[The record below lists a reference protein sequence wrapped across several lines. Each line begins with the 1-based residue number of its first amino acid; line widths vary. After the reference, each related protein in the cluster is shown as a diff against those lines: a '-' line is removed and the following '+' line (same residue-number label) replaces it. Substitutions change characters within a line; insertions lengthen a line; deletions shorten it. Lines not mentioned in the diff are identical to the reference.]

1 MRPPVT
7 PTRRIHRLLTVGL
20 LGAFAA
26 LALPQSAAAKPNAEP
41 DLNTNTF
48 IGNYLAG
55 RQAQRDGDLSAA
67 SAYYGAALTQKPET
81 PGLLR
86 QAFIVN
92 LIEGN
97 MKTAV
102 KLAKEYLKED
112 PDQTI
117 AQLTITVDHIK
128 HKRFKEAKALLDK
141 LPDQGLS
148 VFTKP
153 ILTAWALYGQ
163 GKGQDALAALK
174 PLEDKK
180 GVENLVEIH
189 EALILQ
195 LMGKTE
201 EAAKLLTGVVER
213 QSPPSSRVVHL
224 LGALLERAGDTERA
238 KAIYQLYLDEHPVSR
253 LMDPALERIKRGKK
267 PPLVIKDAR
276 DGSAEALYDIGSS
289 LRRQNAHETSIA
301 LIRMAIYM
309 KPDFAVAQ
317 FILADILQTEDRLEQ
332 AIKEYALI
340 DDASDYGWSAQLQA
354 SALLG
359 DLKRSDEA
367 IKGLKKLAKLRP
379 DLPDPHLHMGDV
391 YRRMESYGEAAKA
404 YSAAIERVKDPQ
416 PHHWSLFYARGIA
429 LERDKRWKA
438 SEKDLLKAL
447 DLRPDQP
454 YVLNYLG
461 YTWIDQGQQLDRATE
476 MIKKAVSLAPNDGF
490 IADSLGWAYY
500 RLENFEQAVVELE
513 RAVELRPQDPVINDH
528 LGDAYWKV
536 GRKLEARFQWKR
548 SLSLDPEKD
557 LIPKIQGKLE
567 KGL

>member
-1 MRPPVT
+1 VT
-7 PTRRIHRLLTVGL
+7 PNRRTNRYLAAGL
-20 LGAFAA
+20 IGA
-26 LALPQSAAAKPNAEP
+26 LALLTAAPDAAAKPADKP
-41 DLNTNTF
+41 ALSDNTF

-55 RQAQRDGDLSAA
+55 RQAQREGDLGSAA
-67 SAYYGAALTQKPET
+67 DFYGAALKQKPET

-92 LIEGN
+92 LIEGR
-97 MKTAV
+97 MDIAV

-117 AQLTITVDHIK
+117 AQLTIAVDHMK
-128 HKRFKEAKALLDK
+128 HKRFKEAQALLDK

-148 VFTKP
+148 IFTKP
-153 ILTAWALYGQ
+153 LLAAWSQYGQ
-163 GKGQDALAALK
+163 GKAEDALKALK
-174 PLEDKK
+174 PLEDQK
-180 GVENLVEIH
+180 GIENLVEIH

-195 LMGKTE
+195 LTGKTE
-201 EAAKLLTGVVER
+201 EAGKLLTGVVER

-224 LGALLERAGDTERA
+224 LGALLERAGDTDRA
-238 KAIYQLYLDEHPVSR
+238 TAVYRLYMNEHPVSR
-253 LMDPALERIKRGKK
+253 LMDPALKRIESGKK
-267 PPLVIKDAR
+267 PPLAIKDAR
-276 DGSAEALYDIGSS
+276 DGAAEALYDIGSS
-289 LRRQNAHETSIA
+289 LRSQNAHETAVA
-301 LIRMAIYM
+301 LIRMSLYM
-309 KPDFAVAQ
+309 KPDFPVAR
-317 FILADILQTEDRLEQ
+317 FILADILQSEDRLEE
-332 AIKEYALI
+332 ALKEY
-340 DDASDYGWSAQLQA
+340 DAVAVKSAYGWSAQLQSA
-354 SALLG
+354 ALLG
-359 DLKRSDEA
+359 DLGKQKEAVKRLD
-367 IKGLKKLAKLRP
+367 KLAKMRP

-391 YRRMESYGEAAKA
+391 YRRMEKYPEAAKA
-404 YSAAIERVKDPQ
+404 YSAAIDLVKETQ
-416 PHHWSLFYARGIA
+416 PHHWSLYYARGIA
-429 LERDKRWKA
+429 LERAKRWKE

-461 YTWIDQGQQLDRATE
+461 YTWIDQGQQLDRATD

-500 RLENFEQAVVELE
+500 RLDKFDKAVVELE

-548 SLSLDPEKD
+548 SLSLNPEKD
-557 LIPKIQGKLE
+557 LIPKIESKLE

>member
-7 PTRRIHRLLTVGL
+7 PTRRIHRLLTAGL

-26 LALPQSAAAKPNAEP
+26 LVLPQSTAARPNAEP
-41 DLNTNTF
+41 GLNANTF

-163 GKGQDALAALK
+163 GKGKDALAALK

-189 EALILQ
+189 EA
-195 LMGKTE
+195 
-201 EAAKLLTGVVER
+201 
-213 QSPPSSRVVHL
+213 
-224 LGALLERAGDTERA
+224 
-238 KAIYQLYLDEHPVSR
+238 PVSYTH
-253 LMDPALERIKRGKK
+253 L
-267 PPLVIKDAR
+267 
-276 DGSAEALYDIGSS
+276 
-289 LRRQNAHETSIA
+289 T
-301 LIRMAIYM
+301 
-309 KPDFAVAQ
+309 
-317 FILADILQTEDRLEQ
+317 
-332 AIKEYALI
+332 
-340 DDASDYGWSAQLQA
+340 
-354 SALLG
+354 
-359 DLKRSDEA
+359 
-367 IKGLKKLAKLRP
+367 
-379 DLPDPHLHMGDV
+379 LPT
-391 YRRMESYGEAAKA
+391 KA
-404 YSAAIERVKDPQ
+404 
-416 PHHWSLFYARGIA
+416 
-429 LERDKRWKA
+429 
-438 SEKDLLKAL
+438 
-447 DLRPDQP
+447 
-454 YVLNYLG
+454 
-461 YTWIDQGQQLDRATE
+461 
-476 MIKKAVSLAPNDGF
+476 
-490 IADSLGWAYY
+490 
-500 RLENFEQAVVELE
+500 
-513 RAVELRPQDPVINDH
+513 
-528 LGDAYWKV
+528 
-536 GRKLEARFQWKR
+536 
-548 SLSLDPEKD
+548 
-557 LIPKIQGKLE
+557 
-567 KGL
+567 

>member
-1 MRPPVT
+1 MT
-7 PTRRIHRLLTVGL
+7 PIRTIKRT
-20 LGAFAA
+20 FAA
-26 LALPQSAAAKPNAEP
+26 GLVGALAVLTLSDPAAAKQSAKP
-41 DLNTNTF
+41 DLGQNTF
-48 IGNYLAG
+48 IGNYLSG

-67 SAYYGAALTQKPET
+67 AAYYVAALSQKPET

-102 KLAKEYLKED
+102 KLAKEHLKEE
-112 PDQTI
+112 PEQSI
-117 AQLTITVDHIK
+117 AQLTVIVDHIK
-128 HKRFKEAKALLDK
+128 HKRFKDAEALLDK
-141 LPDQGLS
+141 QSDQGLS
-148 VFTKP
+148 LFTKP
-153 ILTAWALYGQ
+153 ILTAWARYGR
-163 GKGQDALAALK
+163 GKKSEALK
-174 PLEDKK
+174 ALSPLEDKK

-189 EALILQ
+189 QALILQ
-195 LMGKTE
+195 LTGKAE
-201 EAAKLLTGVVER
+201 EASKLLTGVIER
-213 QSPPSSRVVHL
+213 QSPPSSRAVHL
-224 LGALLERAGDTERA
+224 LGAMLERAGDTERA

-253 LMDPALERIKRGKK
+253 LMEPALERLASGKK
-267 PPLVIKDAR
+267 PPLAIKDAR

-289 LRRQNAHETSIA
+289 LRSQRAHETAIA
-301 LIRMAIYM
+301 LIRMATYL
-309 KPDFAVAQ
+309 KPDFPVARY
-317 FILADILQTEDRLEQ
+317 ILADILQTDERLEQ
-332 AIKEYALI
+332 AVAEY
-340 DDASDYGWSAQLQA
+340 DAVNSKSAYGWSAQLQA
-354 SALLG
+354 AAILG
-359 DLKRSDEA
+359 DLKRADEA
-367 IKGLKKLAKLRP
+367 VARLQKLAKLRP
-379 DLPDPHLHMGDV
+379 NLPDPHLHMGDV
-391 YRRMESYGEAAKA
+391 HRRMEAYGKAAEA
-404 YSAAIERVKDPQ
+404 YTAAIERVKEPQ
-416 PHHWSLFYARGIA
+416 PQHWSLFYARGIA

-461 YTWIDQGQQLDRATE
+461 YTWIDQGQQLDRATD

-500 RLENFEQAVVELE
+500 RLEKFDKAVDELE

-548 SLSLDPEKD
+548 ALSLDPEKD
-557 LIPKIQGKLE
+557 LVPKIKSKLD